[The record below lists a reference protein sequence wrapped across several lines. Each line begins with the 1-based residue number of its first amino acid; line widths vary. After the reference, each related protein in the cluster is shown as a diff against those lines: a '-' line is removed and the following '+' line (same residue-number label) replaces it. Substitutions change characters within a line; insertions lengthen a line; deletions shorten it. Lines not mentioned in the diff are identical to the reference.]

1 LLVCDKNKA
10 QKEAV
15 PMYILAQALPIE
27 NSENNIYRVQ
37 ALEPKAADLEKQYR
51 DAGYQERERS
61 YKIKYQ
67 HKEYTVIC
75 LEFRDDKKGGEPI
88 VIIPEFLVPGRPY
101 PIYVYLYAID
111 LYSGAPEIG
120 QRKAAAATR
129 KHFGLTSFAH
139 TTLGRA
145 LKAFVRNIEKGTKV
159 SEEHCAETP
168 DDTGKNGKDVEQKA
182 DAEQGDEV
190 KRPGFP
196 KVQSTEALR
205 KRAAQFLHGMLTGVV
220 KQQAIATCLE
230 LVRKWFKEH
239 QRFLL

>member
-1 LLVCDKNKA
+1 
-10 QKEAV
+10 
-15 PMYILAQALPIE
+15 MFILTQDRQIE
-27 NSENNIYRVQ
+27 NSENNNYRVQ
-37 ALEPKAADLEKQYR
+37 AAELENQYL

-67 HKEYTVIC
+67 NKEYTVIC
-75 LEFRDDKKGGEPI
+75 LEFRNGNEGGEPI

-111 LYSGAPEIG
+111 LYSGAPEKG
-120 QRKAAAATR
+120 QRMAAEETR
-129 KHFGLTSFAH
+129 KYFGLASFAH

-145 LKAFVRNIEKGTKV
+145 LKAFVRNMEEGTKT
-159 SEEHCAETP
+159 SEELCVETP
-168 DDTGKNGKDVEQKA
+168 DGTGKKGEDVEQKA
-182 DAEQGDEV
+182 NTEQCDKAKKPV
-190 KRPGFP
+190 FP
-196 KVQSTEALR
+196 TVQSTEVLR
-205 KRAAQFLHGMLTGVV
+205 KWAAQFLRGILTRVV

>member
-1 LLVCDKNKA
+1 MN
-10 QKEAV
+10 
-15 PMYILAQALPIE
+15 ILAQVLLIE
-27 NSENNIYRVQ
+27 NSENNIYRLQ
-37 ALEPKAADLEKQYR
+37 ALASQAAELKKHYL

-75 LEFRDDKKGGEPI
+75 PEFRDDKKGGEPI

-111 LYSGAPEIG
+111 LYSSAPEKG
-120 QRKAAAATR
+120 QRMAAEETR
-129 KHFGLTSFAH
+129 KYFGLTSFAH

-145 LKAFVRNIEKGTKV
+145 LKAFVRNIAEGTNA
-159 SEEHCAETP
+159 SEEFCAKTP
-168 DDTGKNGKDVEQKA
+168 DDPGEKGEDAEQKA
-182 DAEQGDEV
+182 DSERCDEA
-190 KRPGFP
+190 KKPGFP
-196 KVQSTEALR
+196 TVKSTEALR
-205 KRAAQFLHGMLTGVV
+205 KRAAQFLRGILIRAA

-230 LVRKWFKEH
+230 LVRRWFKEH

>member
-1 LLVCDKNKA
+1 MN
-10 QKEAV
+10 
-15 PMYILAQALPIE
+15 ILAQALPIE

-37 ALEPKAADLEKQYR
+37 ALEPQVAELKKYYL

-88 VIIPEFLVPGRPY
+88 MIIPEFLVPGRPY

-111 LYSGAPEIG
+111 LYSGAPAAG
-120 QRKAAAATR
+120 QRWAAEETR
-129 KHFGLTSFAH
+129 KYFGLVSFAH

-145 LKAFVRNIEKGTKV
+145 LKTFVRNIEETEKA
-159 SEEHCAETP
+159 SENTCAKAAG
-168 DDTGKNGKDVEQKA
+168 DDENKSESQKA
-182 DAEQGDEV
+182 NTEQCDEA

-205 KRAAQFLHGMLTGVV
+205 KRAAQFLRGMLAGVV
-220 KQQAIATCLE
+220 KQQAIATCFE